1 MLERWE
7 VLHGQDAEQ
16 RVGRA
21 DLNRSTRAKGL
32 SKGAEVL
39 PEGPLPRQG

>member
-7 VLHGQDAEQ
+7 VLHGQDTEQ

-21 DLNRSTRAKGL
+21 DLDRSTHAKGL

-39 PEGPLPRQG
+39 PEGPLPHQG